1 MSHTVAS
8 DRDCAARVLWH
19 NSRAR
24 NPSLSVL
31 IHQMRTVVAGVAL
44 LAFASSGATILRSS
58 KSLRAESVYQLS
70 IRDVDCCGASVV
82 AAWRNDVS
90 NEELR

>member
-44 LAFASSGATILRSS
+44 LAFASSGATTAVEQKHAR
-58 KSLRAESVYQLS
+58 
-70 IRDVDCCGASVV
+70 
-82 AAWRNDVS
+82 
-90 NEELR
+90 